1 MIQIRF
7 EFNSTLEGREDK
19 DKNHPGSEE
28 ELLDKCIFNL
38 NKYILQVQGQMDI
51 C

>member
-7 EFNSTLEGREDK
+7 EFNITLEGREDK
-19 DKNHPGSEE
+19 DHPESEE